1 MRVVERRRA
10 IITFVTLGILLV
22 GIAAALNVGW
32 IILNW
37 REGLLM
43 FLGMILFLIIIAGL
57 ILNTIFLVREI
68 RRNEQQDSFLNA
80 VTHEL
85 KTPITSIKLY
95 LETLQRRPVEPG
107 IANEFY
113 HLMLADTE
121 RLMSTVEQVLKA
133 GELGSKN
140 PVQNALEVDVNELVQ
155 QSIDLVRVRYRLDD
169 NTFEVRA
176 ASSHLPVIGNPDE
189 LKSAF
194 TNILDNAVKYSPPER
209 LHIEVDLRDIG
220 PAAEVVVR
228 DHGRGIPGN
237 ELKRVFRRFYRVH
250 ETGQK
255 VKGTGLGLF
264 IVQSII
270 RRHRGSIEAESNGSG
285 KGTSIRI
292 RLPKVYA

>member
-1 MRVVERRRA
+1 MRVVERRKA
-10 IITFVTLGILLV
+10 IITFVTLGIMLV

-95 LETLQRRPVEPG
+95 LETLQSRPVEPA
-107 IANEFY
+107 IASEFY

-133 GELGSKN
+133 GEFSSKN
-140 PVQNALEVDVNELVQ
+140 PVQNALEVDMNDLVQ
-155 QSIDLVRVRYRLDD
+155 QSIDLVRVRYQLDD

-176 ASSHLPVIGNPDE
+176 ASPHVHVFGNPDE

-194 TNILDNAVKYSPPER
+194 SNVLDNAVKYSPPDR
-209 LHIEVDLRDIG
+209 LHVEVDLRDIG
-220 PAAEVVVR
+220 PVAEVVVR
-228 DHGRGIPGN
+228 DHGRGIPTS
-237 ELKRVFRRFYRVH
+237 ELKRVFKRFHRVH
-250 ETGQK
+250 EAGQK

-270 RRHRGSIEAESNGSG
+270 RKHRGSIAAESNGSG